1 MFDDSALNRIVFV
14 ALLVYVER
22 VILEAGNDIKDR
34 LILTNTYTYNTLSDS
49 DRALTELTCKHRL
62 GSNDGHLA

>member
-14 ALLVYVER
+14 ALLVNVER

-34 LILTNTYTYNTLSDS
+34 LILLLILIILYLTV
-49 DRALTELTCKHRL
+49 TEL
-62 GSNDGHLA
+62 